1 MGKEHK
7 ILYEEILRV
16 RQIFSI
22 NEVKQIFQPT
32 GNSCGPTCIK
42 MVGEFLKGEIPE
54 IEKICKACGT
64 DWLVGTPPEKMEK
77 GLKEFNINYKT
88 HFREREPF
96 QSLQNT
102 FERGNL
108 AIVRTLT
115 QQIPH
120 WIVIKNFSNDEYE
133 VNDPWLGEIKYTEKE
148 LEEIWKVRDFFYYE
162 IITGKQKEEKNVQI
176 RKMKFEDLPEIYN
189 KFSEVFDKTGLS
201 NDEIWDEI
209 WEFDLGLSLIAEVGD
224 EIAGFYFLADKPIPE
239 VDGAEDYEKLKNL
252 KGLEGMALGVL
263 KKFKNLGIGKKL
275 ITQSQNMGFDYIW
288 GYQLKSLKNIDD
300 WLKRRKLYAITDTT
314 YITYQVLK

>member
-1 MGKEHK
+1 MGKKHK

-148 LEEIWKVRDFFYYE
+148 LEEIWKVRDFF
-162 IITGKQKEEKNVQI
+162 T
-176 RKMKFEDLPEIYN
+176 
-189 KFSEVFDKTGLS
+189 T
-201 NDEIWDEI
+201 
-209 WEFDLGLSLIAEVGD
+209 
-224 EIAGFYFLADKPIPE
+224 
-239 VDGAEDYEKLKNL
+239 
-252 KGLEGMALGVL
+252 
-263 KKFKNLGIGKKL
+263 
-275 ITQSQNMGFDYIW
+275 
-288 GYQLKSLKNIDD
+288 KS
-300 WLKRRKLYAITDTT
+300 
-314 YITYQVLK
+314 